1 MAIFGKVD
9 QRLFLDSEE
18 EYIHI
23 YREGNDWDVFLNY
36 LFGLLFIFYFIIGV
50 SVNPFIIWYHSRQ
63 KKSFTTI
70 LFLSVSIIDQIKS
83 ICLPLVLIP
92 KLFSPLKDN
101 DYYYDQDLSSVPWSS
116 YSNEFILVLA
126 VIEADLLIVLCI
138 TRYMTLKDPLASDRK
153 RNKIFSALL
162 FVHFLCV
169 VCHSV
174 SKYFFKPLC
183 HMRLFDFVVSMN
195 REYADISVKIVLHIL
210 NAFSC
215 LLLLVAIFFCGLT
228 IVHLKNSNTAA
239 SNTSARNIRKGIAA
253 ILAMNFFNVFAIF
266 SAVVFSIYIHIL
278 AKSNWESYSTTS
290 DIIQF
295 TNAYV
300 VTLTQSAFNSI
311 SFLCIC
317 SSFRMCVK
325 NIFRRPHPNPNQP
338 RQVTMSVIAAQTP
351 L

>member
-1 MAIFGKVD
+1 M
-9 QRLFLDSEE
+9 
-18 EYIHI
+18 
-23 YREGNDWDVFLNY
+23 
-36 LFGLLFIFYFIIGV
+36 
-50 SVNPFIIWYHSRQ
+50 NPFIIWYHSRQ

-83 ICLPLVLIP
+83 ICLPLVFIP

-101 DYYYDQDLSSVPWSS
+101 DYYYDQDLSSFPWTS

-138 TRYMTLKDPLASDRK
+138 TRYMTLKDPLAPARK

-162 FVHFLCV
+162 FVHFLCI
-169 VCHSV
+169 VCHLV
-174 SKYFFKPLC
+174 SKYFYKPLS
-183 HMRLFDFVVSMN
+183 HMRLFDLVVSMN
-195 REYADISVKIVLHIL
+195 IEYADISVEIILHIL
-210 NAFSC
+210 NVFSC
-215 LLLLVAIFFCGLT
+215 LLLLVASIFCGLT

-239 SNTSARNIRKGIAA
+239 SNTSARNIRRGIAA

-278 AKSNWESYSTTS
+278 ATTPKSNWKSYSTTS

-325 NIFRRPHPNPNQP
+325 NIIFRRPHPNPNQP
-338 RQVTMSVIAAQTP
+338 RQVTMPVIAAQTH